1 MPHLHGGFYPEDGG
15 SLLQKNYW
23 DVSVVQ
29 FTLLVRICRTV
40 HIIGTYLSYSS
51 HYWYVS
57 VVQFTFCETA
67 ILNFTAVRTS
77 DLVKEEI
84 ILCHNIQ
91 YKPG

>member
-1 MPHLHGGFYPEDGG
+1 MKFGRQVWTFFGEFACPIFMVDSILNMEAVC
-15 SLLQKNYW
+15 SKK
-23 DVSVVQ
+23 
-29 FTLLVRICRTV
+29 
-40 HIIGTYLSYSS
+40 IIGTYLSYSS